1 MIEINRVLK
10 ILICISFVAF
20 ACCALYAEDE
30 SNDDPRVNANLGGI
44 LSLPL
49 HPTMHF
55 ATIGG
60 GVVGGAGYNFTRRH
74 AVLGEFMFNR
84 LSATDTAVDALRTVL
99 RDTTGYTY
107 LYSLTANYR
116 LELRGNKVGTYLIG
130 GGGWYYRINHISKS
144 FTVPTGLVCT
154 EAWVWWGAKCQIGTL
169 VPNQVIGSSTSS
181 AFGGNVGI
189 GFTARVSEAPY
200 RVYLESRYH
209 YAPTNS
215 ISTQLVM
222 ISVGIRY

>member
-1 MIEINRVLK
+1 MIEMKQVLK
-10 ILICISFVAF
+10 VVISISFVTV
-20 ACCALYAEDE
+20 ACCVLYAQEE

-49 HPTMHF
+49 HPTKHF

-60 GVVGGAGYNFTRRH
+60 GVVGGAGYNFNRRH

-84 LSATDTAVDALRTVL
+84 LSAADTAIDTLRTVL
-99 RDTTGYTY
+99 PDTTGYTY

-130 GGGWYYRINHISKS
+130 GGGWYHRINHISNS

-154 EAWVWWGAKCQIGTL
+154 EAWVWWGAKCQIGSL

-200 RVYLESRYH
+200 RIYLESRYH

-215 ISTQLVM
+215 ISTQLIM